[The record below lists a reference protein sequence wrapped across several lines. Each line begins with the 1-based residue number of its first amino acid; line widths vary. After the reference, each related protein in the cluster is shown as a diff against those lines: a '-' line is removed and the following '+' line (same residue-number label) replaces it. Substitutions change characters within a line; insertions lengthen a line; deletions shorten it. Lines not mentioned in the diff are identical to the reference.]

1 MNIGGG
7 EAADQ
12 MVRMLLSGT
21 EVVIRL
27 SGSALKNLLALTL
40 ALARNHKKLSGKV
53 NLGKML
59 RETRDLR
66 QFSMTPEQYK
76 EFQHRARKQKLLFAT
91 VRDRDGWGKLI
102 DVILPVTELDRAN
115 QIFQRMLYQEPDRQP
130 EAPTPERERTKERTS
145 PEKGPQER
153 QRHPKTPT
161 ARQDPQ
167 TPTQGRQSGQT
178 APHQA
183 DPPKKESRSGRGSR
197 DTRTSSSTP
206 QGQGGTA
213 QGLPGAVGA
222 ELRPGQRENKIQAQ
236 DEIMACLKQA
246 FHSSGVRRPM
256 NGAPRIFCV
265 FPEVNATETAIP
277 SKQASCLP
285 ALLHPRGMGGA
296 AHRPITGKQPGPGW
310 RTAGPDRQPDRR
322 APESPGG
329 AVDGQES
336 PLHPEL
342 HRRLYHGPRPVG
354 RGARPQA

>member
-153 QRHPKTPT
+153 QRHPKTPRHGRT
-161 ARQDPQ
+161 RRRPHRAARAARRPHIRQIRQ
-167 TPTQGRQSGQT
+167 KKSLGRDAARAIQEP
-178 APHQA
+178 APL
-183 DPPKKESRSGRGSR
+183 PPKAKE
-197 DTRTSSSTP
+197 
-206 QGQGGTA
+206 
-213 QGLPGAVGA
+213 L
-222 ELRPGQRENKIQAQ
+222 
-236 DEIMACLKQA
+236 
-246 FHSSGVRRPM
+246 
-256 NGAPRIFCV
+256 
-265 FPEVNATETAIP
+265 
-277 SKQASCLP
+277 
-285 ALLHPRGMGGA
+285 
-296 AHRPITGKQPGPGW
+296 
-310 RTAGPDRQPDRR
+310 
-322 APESPGG
+322 
-329 AVDGQES
+329 
-336 PLHPEL
+336 
-342 HRRLYHGPRPVG
+342 
-354 RGARPQA
+354 

>member
-130 EAPTPERERTKERTS
+130 EAPTPERSARGTPRPPRHGRTRRRPHRAARAARRPHIRQIRQKKSLGRDAARAI
-145 PEKGPQER
+145 QE
-153 QRHPKTPT
+153 P
-161 ARQDPQ
+161 
-167 TPTQGRQSGQT
+167 
-178 APHQA
+178 APL
-183 DPPKKESRSGRGSR
+183 PPKAKE
-197 DTRTSSSTP
+197 
-206 QGQGGTA
+206 
-213 QGLPGAVGA
+213 L
-222 ELRPGQRENKIQAQ
+222 
-236 DEIMACLKQA
+236 
-246 FHSSGVRRPM
+246 
-256 NGAPRIFCV
+256 
-265 FPEVNATETAIP
+265 
-277 SKQASCLP
+277 
-285 ALLHPRGMGGA
+285 
-296 AHRPITGKQPGPGW
+296 
-310 RTAGPDRQPDRR
+310 
-322 APESPGG
+322 
-329 AVDGQES
+329 
-336 PLHPEL
+336 
-342 HRRLYHGPRPVG
+342 
-354 RGARPQA
+354 